1 MNWGENAENIPLI
14 LVGKKWNQKGT
25 NGTGGEHDL
34 VTCRTENTVDYVKGQ
49 CTVLLGQAF
58 IYNREHTVFELG
70 KVYKDSKCKEQC
82 IGAISTC

>member
-1 MNWGENAENIPLI
+1 MNR
-14 LVGKKWNQKGT
+14 GKTLKTFPSFLLKKKESKGT

-34 VTCRTENTVDYVKGQ
+34 VMRRTENTVDYVKGQ

-70 KVYKDSKCKEQC
+70 KVYKGIKRKEQC
-82 IGAISTC
+82 IGAKSTC